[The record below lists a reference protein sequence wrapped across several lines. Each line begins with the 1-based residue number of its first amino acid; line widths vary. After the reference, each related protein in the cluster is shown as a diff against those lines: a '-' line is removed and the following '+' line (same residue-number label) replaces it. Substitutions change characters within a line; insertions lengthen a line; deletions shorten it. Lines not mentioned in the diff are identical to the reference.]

1 VFHKVAVLKEFQLRR
16 SDMFIA
22 TPWQKQPSSVGAAYR
37 NYGRVSDCRAPRP
50 VRRTTRGSQTHQR
63 GALHSEA
70 ATGPLR
76 PRTHPHSYLYI
87 VCGLFV

>member
-1 VFHKVAVLKEFQLRR
+1 MFHKVAVLKDFQRRR

-22 TPWQKQPSSVGAAYR
+22 TAWQKQPSCAGAAYR

-63 GALHSEA
+63 GASHSEA
-70 ATGPLR
+70 ATGPLT
-76 PRTHPHSYLYI
+76 PRTHPHSYSYI
-87 VCGLFV
+87 ACGSFV